1 MAQTRFQLLR
11 QTFTGKFSN
20 SHQNLLRGKCC
31 IQKLTVFHFFLEKS
45 GKINIILELYECHI
59 SCFIS
64 NNALNSCWRHTPTK
78 CARQK
83 FLIAAKEFLELKKEA
98 KAVDEESERKHKI
111 CVVDPIDLANS
122 MEKATEFEFYY
133 DEMTCDIQ
141 RMCVCTDA
149 SSCIIRCTLSNP
161 MPCQDSTI

>member
-1 MAQTRFQLLR
+1 M
-11 QTFTGKFSN
+11 
-20 SHQNLLRGKCC
+20 
-31 IQKLTVFHFFLEKS
+31 
-45 GKINIILELYECHI
+45 
-59 SCFIS
+59 
-64 NNALNSCWRHTPTK
+64 
-78 CARQK
+78 
-83 FLIAAKEFLELKKEA
+83 AAKEFCQLKKEA
-98 KAVDEESERKHKI
+98 KAVDEESEWNHKI

-161 MPCQDSTI
+161 KPRFRHLNVYAIQSNPIQCMYVVYTVFHCPHFHYHALLLAPPKHKDTLYSQHSAALCTKFL